1 MLVPFPAPEISAPR
15 LRGNRRAGV
24 GGLDGRIPAAFGS
37 YYVYDQENVTTDKKS
52 SLSER
57 LKAIRDKVAGAI
69 TAAEE
74 EETSVAGLVS
84 PDETAVDVP
93 AQETEIEL
101 PVHRASN
108 DEIASALMKFTWAN
122 ERPQTKEPSEEVM
135 IFCEDYPT
143 EAEQDAGAET
153 IASAAEPPFSAVSP
167 EAEEAGHA
175 VDEVPEADKELY
187 PAAEM
192 PQTDIERPA
201 APEMPEVKEAPSAPE
216 EESESA
222 RWDRI
227 IAEAEALLREDM
239 TDEAAPPFDE
249 ESGPADEPIRESD
262 TAEADLPEAIASL
275 DSDSG
280 EKVTTESDFG
290 HEAETL
296 PEQGQQTAFSWTD
309 LMSGIREEDHSS
321 SQPEPAETG
330 ELLQGIPEEPDTDIP
345 ASVGTGLAALLANL
359 RNNAQRQQTGEN
371 KSEET
376 PDISMFLQDYENDQP
391 EIGAAD
397 DEPDPSDVARLWEPR
412 AERRAGEGI
421 PSDPSVDPNREETH
435 VFTEEDL
442 KNLPKEDGSSGS
454 ADSSVSNYQ
463 DYDDEEE
470 GYTPRDFRPIRRR
483 RYYRTGLVG
492 GIMYFLFV
500 LCVSV
505 ALACFAWLAADDM
518 LSLNKEYT
526 EAVVYVGED
535 MDVDQVATELK
546 TKGLIRYRR
555 LFALFGKFFH
565 AEEKI
570 EPGTYTLSTKLDYRA
585 LIQNM
590 HHYTGWTGEALA
602 TVKVT
607 IPEGKT
613 VMETFQI
620 LAEHGVCP
628 YETLMECAAK
638 ETFDYAF
645 LKDIPKGD
653 ATRLEGYLFP
663 DTYEFYADSSPKA
676 AICRFL
682 DNFGDRI
689 GDRVM
694 EQAAAQG
701 YSLREIITVASL
713 IEKEAGND
721 LERAKIASVIYNRL
735 QSTSYPYLQIDATIQ
750 YAMGEHKEHLT
761 YDDLQVDS
769 PYNTYL
775 YPGLPPGP
783 ISNPGL
789 ASIRAALNP
798 ESTGYYFYALN
809 KNGMHEFFSS
819 YNAFQRFI
827 NSSDF
832 GG

>member
-1 MLVPFPAPEISAPR
+1 M
-15 LRGNRRAGV
+15 
-24 GGLDGRIPAAFGS
+24 
-37 YYVYDQENVTTDKKS
+37 TTEKKS

-57 LKAIRDKVAGAI
+57 LKNLRDKVADVI

-74 EETSVAGLVS
+74 EESSVAEAVS
-84 PDETAVDVP
+84 PEKSVQATPASETVKKSVKR
-93 AQETEIEL
+93 
-101 PVHRASN
+101 RASD
-108 DEIASALMKFTWAN
+108 DEVASALMKFTWAN
-122 ERPQTKEPSEEVM
+122 DQHAQEEKPEDIKAFFEGYLSENEPTAEEAN
-135 IFCEDYPT
+135 EP
-143 EAEQDAGAET
+143 EENET
-153 IASAAEPPFSAVSP
+153 AKWEPELESAAEAVDI
-167 EAEEAGHA
+167 EEA
-175 VDEVPEADKELY
+175 
-187 PAAEM
+187 
-192 PQTDIERPA
+192 
-201 APEMPEVKEAPSAPE
+201 
-216 EESESA
+216 ESESA
-222 RWDRI
+222 RLDRI
-227 IAEAEALLREDM
+227 IAEAEALLDR
-239 TDEAAPPFDE
+239 
-249 ESGPADEPIRESD
+249 DEPNVPIAVSEEDVDPAQGEDILCNTEKEDIPELSKEPEPVQAAELITESERSD
-262 TAEADLPEAIASL
+262 HEDHPAESHDEDSFNWAELLMDVPDGAPVHLL
-275 DSDSG
+275 DS
-280 EKVTTESDFG
+280 ES
-290 HEAETL
+290 
-296 PEQGQQTAFSWTD
+296 S
-309 LMSGIREEDHSS
+309 
-321 SQPEPAETG
+321 PAETTD
-330 ELLQGIPEEPDTDIP
+330 ESIPEELNPTEQDDS
-345 ASVGTGLAALLANL
+345 ASITLGTGFAALLSSLKKNADKKQENDANV
-359 RNNAQRQQTGEN
+359 
-371 KSEET
+371 EEI
-376 PDISMFLQDYENDQP
+376 PDISIFLKDIEGSSETGEEEN
-391 EIGAAD
+391 
-397 DEPDPSDVARLWEPR
+397 EPNPSDVARLWEPH
-412 AERRAGEGI
+412 AERKAEAAAAH
-421 PSDPSVDPNREETH
+421 DPYVDPIREETH

-442 KNLPKEDGSSGS
+442 KNMPKEDTQTDSSETGSSVAVYS
-454 ADSSVSNYQ
+454 EADAE
-463 DYDDEEE
+463 DE

-500 LCVSV
+500 ICVSI

-518 LSLNKEYT
+518 LSLNKEYL
-526 EAVVYVGED
+526 EAEVYVGSD
-535 MDVDQVATELK
+535 MSVDQVATELQ

-565 AEEKI
+565 ADEKI
-570 EPGTYTLSTKLDYRA
+570 EPGTYNLSTKLDYRA

-590 HHYTGWTGEALA
+590 HHYTGWTGEELA

-628 YETLMECAAK
+628 YETLMECAAT
-638 ETFDYAF
+638 EVFDYSF
-645 LKDIPKGD
+645 LADLPKGD

-689 GDRVM
+689 GDRVT

-701 YSLREIITVASL
+701 YTLRQILTVASL

-721 LERAKIASVIYNRL
+721 LERATIASVIYNRL

-761 YDDLQVDS
+761 NEDLQVDS

-783 ISNPGL
+783 IANPGL

-809 KNGMHEFFSS
+809 KNGKHEFFSS
-819 YNAFQRFI
+819 YSAFERFI
-827 NSSDF
+827 NSSNF

>member
-1 MLVPFPAPEISAPR
+1 M
-15 LRGNRRAGV
+15 
-24 GGLDGRIPAAFGS
+24 
-37 YYVYDQENVTTDKKS
+37 TTEKKS

-57 LKAIRDKVAGAI
+57 LKNLRDKVADVI

-74 EETSVAGLVS
+74 EESSVAEAVS
-84 PDETAVDVP
+84 PEKSVQATPVSETVIDSVKR
-93 AQETEIEL
+93 
-101 PVHRASN
+101 RASD
-108 DEIASALMKFTWAN
+108 DEVASALMKFTWAN
-122 ERPQTKEPSEEVM
+122 DQPAQEEKPEDIKAFFEGYLSENEPT
-135 IFCEDYPT
+135 T
-143 EAEQDAGAET
+143 EAANETVENETAKSEPEQE
-153 IASAAEPPFSAVSP
+153 S
-167 EAEEAGHA
+167 EAEAPVIEEA
-175 VDEVPEADKELY
+175 
-187 PAAEM
+187 
-192 PQTDIERPA
+192 
-201 APEMPEVKEAPSAPE
+201 
-216 EESESA
+216 ESESA
-222 RWDRI
+222 RLDRI
-227 IAEAEALLREDM
+227 IAEAEALLDRNEQNGPISAS
-239 TDEAAPPFDE
+239 EEDE
-249 ESGPADEPIRESD
+249 ELAQKEDILCNTEKEDILELNKEPEPVQAAELITESERSDHEDHPAEHHDEDSFNW
-262 TAEADLPEAIASL
+262 AELLMDVPDGAPVHPL
-275 DSDSG
+275 DS
-280 EKVTTESDFG
+280 ES
-290 HEAETL
+290 
-296 PEQGQQTAFSWTD
+296 S
-309 LMSGIREEDHSS
+309 
-321 SQPEPAETG
+321 PAETTDKS
-330 ELLQGIPEEPDTDIP
+330 IPEELNPTEQDDS
-345 ASVGTGLAALLANL
+345 ASITLGTGFAALLSSLKKNADKKQEKDANV
-359 RNNAQRQQTGEN
+359 
-371 KSEET
+371 EEI
-376 PDISMFLQDYENDQP
+376 PDISIFLKDIEGSSETGEEEN
-391 EIGAAD
+391 
-397 DEPDPSDVARLWEPR
+397 EPDPSDVTRLWEPHSER
-412 AERRAGEGI
+412 KAEAAAAHD
-421 PSDPSVDPNREETH
+421 SYVDPIREETH

-442 KNLPKEDGSSGS
+442 KNMPKENTQTDSSETGSSVAVYS
-454 ADSSVSNYQ
+454 EADAE
-463 DYDDEEE
+463 DE

-500 LCVSV
+500 ICVSI

-518 LSLNKEYT
+518 LSLNKEYL
-526 EAVVYVGED
+526 EAEVYVGSD
-535 MDVDQVATELK
+535 MSVDQVATELQ

-565 AEEKI
+565 ADEKI
-570 EPGTYTLSTKLDYRA
+570 EPGTYNLSTKLDYRA

-590 HHYTGWTGEALA
+590 HHYTGWTGEELA

-628 YETLMECAAK
+628 YETLMECAAT
-638 ETFDYAF
+638 EVFEYSF
-645 LKDIPKGD
+645 LADIPKGD

-689 GDRVM
+689 GDRVT

-701 YSLREIITVASL
+701 YTLRQILTVASL

-721 LERAKIASVIYNRL
+721 LERATIASVIYNRL

-761 YDDLQVDS
+761 NEDLQVDS

-783 ISNPGL
+783 IANPGL

-809 KNGMHEFFSS
+809 KNGKHEFFSS
-819 YNAFQRFI
+819 YSAFERFI
-827 NSSDF
+827 NSSNF